1 MRRSM
6 LTAAGALIVAAVAPD
21 AAAQSLGAIRW
32 QLAPYCNV
40 LTLDVIQEGGVY
52 RLQGYDDQCGR
63 TGGMWSVVSGTAVLA
78 PGNVARLGLTYTFPG
93 GAITEGA
100 LIRATIDLGTFSGT
114 WDDNGSHS
122 GAFVFAPSGGS
133 GGPLRDPATPS
144 NAFVHRV
151 TTSNR
156 PAVSSGASKHHLL
169 QPSADG
175 RQSERADSGRRQH
188 RRPLDLG
195 DHAGTDVV
203 QRLLRQQ
210 RDAAPPTAEQRRVV
224 HQPRRL
230 PDDATGGGVQ
240 HPRDRAVGPPTSSMS
255 YWLTLVAAPRPR
267 RAFPGR
273 APVC

>member
-78 PGNVARLGLTYTFPG
+78 PGNAARLGLTYTFPG

-144 NAFVHRV
+144 NGFVHRV

-156 PAVSSGASKHHLL
+156 PAVSSGASNITCFSHPLT
-169 QPSADG
+169 DG
-175 RQSERADSGRRQH
+175 NPNALILAVVNIGVHSTSGIT
-188 RRPLDLG
+188 P
-195 DHAGTDVV
+195 V
-203 QRLLRQQ
+203 
-210 RDAAPPTAEQRRVV
+210 
-224 HQPRRL
+224 
-230 PDDATGGGVQ
+230 
-240 HPRDRAVGPPTSSMS
+240 PTSYSVYYDNNGTPLPPPLNNDVWCISRDDSQTMP
-255 YWLTLVAAPRPR
+255 LGVGFNIRVIAP
-267 RAFPGR
+267 
-273 APVC
+273 